1 MTPPTRRSLH
11 DTLEWAVGRTGARLP
26 TPVFRPAKTVT
37 DTATVG
43 EAAVVM
49 GEHAK
54 TSSRALS
61 IVATLACFYTLYF
74 ARDVVLPVVMAVLLS
89 FLLRSTVRWL
99 KRRGIGEPIGAALVI
114 LGLVFAMTATVVLL
128 AGPAQAW
135 LTRAPDALAKV
146 DAKARALVAP
156 ITRWQRTRV
165 APVVAAPVS
174 SARASRARLATDRA
188 AADSAQQVVDSALVP
203 LAVDPPMLRRA
214 FGGVSGVVLS
224 LTTVIFLAYFLLAS
238 GDLFMRKLLRVLP
251 HDALDGGSPVD
262 VSDEVE
268 SAVSRYLLT
277 AVLINVGFGIA
288 TWAVLLMLGMP
299 NPGLWGGIAA
309 VLNFVPYLGAL
320 LTLVVL
326 AAASFAVFD
335 SLGQAMIVPLAF
347 MVLNLIESNV
357 ITPLLMGKQFPLNT
371 PALFVGILF
380 WQFMFGVPGAILAV
394 PIMVSIKILCDAIP
408 ALRSYGEFLGP

>member
-1 MTPPTRRSLH
+1 MNPPTRRSLH
-11 DTLEWAVGRTGARLP
+11 ETLEWAVGRTGARLP
-26 TPVFRPAKTVT
+26 APVFRAAPKIDDAN
-37 DTATVG
+37 AAG
-43 EAAVVM
+43 EAAAVL

-54 TSSRALS
+54 TSSRALA

-99 KRRGIGEPIGAALVI
+99 KRRGIREPIGAALVV
-114 LGLVFAMTATVVLL
+114 LGLVCAMTATVVFL
-128 AGPAQAW
+128 AAPAQAW
-135 LTRAPDALAKV
+135 LARAPDALTKV
-146 DAKARALVAP
+146 DEKARALVAP
-156 ITRWQRTRV
+156 LTRWQRQR
-165 APVVAAPVS
+165 APAIVTPVIS
-174 SARASRARLATDRA
+174 NARANRARATV
-188 AADSAQQVVDSALVP
+188 DSAQRIVDSTLVP
-203 LAVDPPMLRRA
+203 ISVDTPMLRRA
-214 FGGVSGVVLS
+214 FGGVSGVALF

-251 HDALDGGSPVD
+251 RDALDGSSPVA

-277 AVLINVGFGIA
+277 ATLINIGFGIA

-335 SLGQAMIVPLAF
+335 SVSQAMIVPLAF
-347 MVLNLIESNV
+347 VVLNLIESNV
-357 ITPLLMGKQFPLNT
+357 VTPLLMGKQFPLNT

-380 WQFMFGVPGAILAV
+380 WQFMFGVPGAIMAV

-408 ALRSYGEFLGP
+408 ALRPYGEFLGP